1 MGSFGLLAIFVCS
14 SGCRFYQLLNEPLAD
29 LADRTDKYQGGGD
42 LQYVAR
48 IPPKRLFKCSNWECS
63 NMCGIVGYV
72 GMGEA
77 TPFLL
82 EGLRRLEYRGYDSA
96 GIAVS
101 TPSGLQVV
109 KNPGR
114 IMELTELVEQQ
125 HLAGHIGIG
134 HTRWA
139 THGVANLENAHP
151 HPGGAGEV
159 VIVHNGVIENYDELR
174 NSLKHRGYQFQSETD
189 TEVVA
194 HLIADTLK
202 RKRVASED
210 LTEEL
215 LVDVIRESVN
225 QLRGTYGLVIM
236 FRDFPAAIFGAR
248 LGSPLVVGVGKDEH
262 FIASDAS
269 PLVGYTEKIV
279 YLADHQ
285 IVVVKQDDLTVSCR
299 DRGHVRPDIQ
309 ALSTQQD
316 EVSLGGYEHY
326 MLKEIFEQPN
336 SLRNTMRGRIDLDNA
351 TTVFG
356 GLTLSTTEL
365 RKIKRIIFT
374 ACGTS
379 WHSALMGEYLFEELA
394 GIPVEV
400 EYASE
405 LRYRNPPIEDDTL
418 VFGITQSGETA
429 DTLAA
434 LRELKRKGHPT
445 MAICN
450 VVGSSIAQ
458 EVNGGVYLHAGP
470 EIGVASTKAYTS
482 QCLAL
487 VLLAIHFGR
496 LRNMGYEAGR
506 RVLEATQRLPEAVEQ
521 ALETNQAIRTIANKY
536 ADCSNFL
543 YLGRHYNFPTAL
555 EGALK
560 LKEISYIHAE
570 GYPAAE
576 MKHGPIA
583 LVDENTPS
591 VFVMP
596 SGFIYEKVM
605 SNLEEI
611 RARKGPVIAIATE
624 GDRRIEEVA
633 NEVVYVPKVEEFLQP
648 IVSVIPLQLLSY
660 HIAVARGCDVDKPR
674 NLAKS
679 VTVE

>member
-1 MGSFGLLAIFVCS
+1 
-14 SGCRFYQLLNEPLAD
+14 
-29 LADRTDKYQGGGD
+29 
-42 LQYVAR
+42 
-48 IPPKRLFKCSNWECS
+48 
-63 NMCGIVGYV
+63 MCGIVGYI
-72 GMGEA
+72 GPNDCK
-77 TPFLL
+77 PFLL

-96 GIAVS
+96 GVAVLVD
-101 TPSGLQVV
+101 GQFQIV
-109 KNPGR
+109 KIPGR
-114 IMELTELVEQQ
+114 IAELATVVDANGL
-125 HLAGHIGIG
+125 HGNLGIG

-139 THGVANLENAHP
+139 THGVANLQNAHP
-151 HPGGAGEV
+151 HRGGSGELLV
-159 VIVHNGVIENYDELR
+159 VHNGVIENYDELR
-174 NSLKHRGYQFQSETD
+174 RALQARGYSFASETD
-189 TEVVA
+189 TEVIA
-194 HLIADTLK
+194 HLLADVLK
-202 RKRVASED
+202 RKRGKGE
-210 LTEEL
+210 LTEAL
-215 LVDVIRESVN
+215 LVDVIRDSVN
-225 QLRGTYGLVIM
+225 QLRGTYGLVIL
-236 FRDFPAAIFGAR
+236 FQDFPHAMFAAR
-248 LGSPLVVGVGKDEH
+248 LGSPLVVGVGNHEH
-262 FIASDAS
+262 YVASDAS
-269 PLVGYTEKIV
+269 PLVGYTQRIV

-285 IVVVKQDDLTVSCR
+285 IAVVKAEELSVSCR
-299 DRGHVRPDIQ
+299 DRGDVFPDVQPLAIK
-309 ALSTQQD
+309 SD
-316 EVSLGGYEHY
+316 EVELGGFQHY
-326 MLKEIFEQPN
+326 MLKEIFEQPQA
-336 SLRNTMRGRIDLDNA
+336 LRNTMRGRIDLDNA

-356 GLTLSTTEL
+356 GLSMSNAEL
-365 RKIKRIIFT
+365 RKIKRIVFT

-379 WHSALMGEYLFEELA
+379 WHSALVGEYLFEELA
-394 GIPVEV
+394 GMPVEV

-405 LRYRNPPIEDDTL
+405 LRYRNPPIDDETL

-434 LRELKRKGHPT
+434 LREMKRKGHPT

-487 VLLAIHFGR
+487 SLLAIYFGR
-496 LRNMGYEAGR
+496 LRNLSFEAGR
-506 RVLEATQRLPEAVEQ
+506 RLLDQILLVPDAVER
-521 ALETNQAIRTIANKY
+521 ALESNQQIQRIAQKY
-536 ADCSNFL
+536 VDCTNFL

-583 LVDENTPS
+583 LVDEHTPS

-596 SGFIYEKVM
+596 QGFIYSKVM

-611 RARKGPVIAIATE
+611 KARRGPVIAIAAE
-624 GDRRIEEVA
+624 GDQRIGKVADEVI
-633 NEVVYVPKVEEFLQP
+633 YIPSVEDFLQP
-648 IVSVIPLQLLSY
+648 IVSAIPLQLLAY